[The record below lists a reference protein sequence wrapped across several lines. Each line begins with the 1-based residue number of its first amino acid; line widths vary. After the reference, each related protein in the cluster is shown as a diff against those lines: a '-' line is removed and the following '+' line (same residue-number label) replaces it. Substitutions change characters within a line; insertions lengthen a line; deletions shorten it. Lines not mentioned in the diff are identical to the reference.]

1 MIDSFVNFGDHG
13 KPKIGENKGRCQASL
28 SSVVG
33 FWLLGQDICLSRDR
47 GKGGAGVVCRG
58 GGRWGLV
65 CFR

>member
-33 FWLLGQDICLSRDR
+33 FCLLGQDICLSRDR
-47 GKGGAGVVCRG
+47 GKGRAGVVCRG
-58 GGRWGLV
+58 GGGGG
-65 CFR
+65 